1 MPVCVLTR
9 VTSDSSYSQSVP
21 NLAMLGTTRRA
32 TNSRAC
38 QLCCVQSNIGS
49 PAVPVLPGVVPS
61 IARLAPLGCATG
73 LTSRVGMR
81 APDRVGSAS
90 YLPPIWLLLAFYLA
104 RIWRLSPLHFAQA
117 IKKAERKL
125 SVTTVP
131 LVELASEGA
140 RKPLV
145 LLVQPAQRRII
156 YDFSICCLNRGRA
169 RPRRRARLPSRR
181 GYRYRCCAPRN
192 RRSRANRR
200 DTRRRAAARA
210 CRARPQADSASTAST
225 SA

>member
-9 VTSDSSYSQSVP
+9 VMSDSSYSQSMP

-32 TNSRAC
+32 TNSRAWSTVLRSVEYREPGRSGAPRRRA
-38 QLCCVQSNIGS
+38 QHREIG
-49 PAVPVLPGVVPS
+49 PVGL
-61 IARLAPLGCATG
+61 RCATG

-104 RIWRLSPLHFAQA
+104 RIWRLSPLHFAHA

-145 LLVQPAQRRII
+145 LLVQPAQRANHSRFL
-156 YDFSICCLNRGRA
+156 DL
-169 RPRRRARLPSRR
+169 LPE
-181 GYRYRCCAPRN
+181 
-192 RRSRANRR
+192 
-200 DTRRRAAARA
+200 
-210 CRARPQADSASTAST
+210 
-225 SA
+225 